1 MSFPKP
7 YPSKSILGSPFV
19 ITAVAILLRTATVL
33 IFHFYRFSSKPDV
46 FDFGWEMGSVARAL
60 ATGHG
65 FSSPCRIPSGPTAL
79 VPPVY
84 PYLIAVIFKAHGVYS
99 DNSAAILLLFNAF
112 CSGLVCLVLVALGRR
127 TVGLKAAILG
137 AWVWAFWPM
146 SVWESHRIWESSLS
160 VLLFTLTFLSLL
172 ALQKEKQTGFG
183 ALCGLLWGLTA
194 LTNPA
199 ILAFVIPALIYLV
212 FREKTS
218 RNSIPAA
225 HGIALLMMCI
235 TISPWIIRDYVV
247 FHRFMAIRDGLP
259 LELYLGNHQQGPG
272 ENVLSGQV
280 CNSLKENRK
289 LAELGELTYLQEKA
303 EAAKAFIVAHPGEF
317 GTRTVKR
324 AFYFWASTPE
334 GWLDVGGT
342 KRALFAE
349 LMNLRRPLF
358 ALSSILAFIGL
369 VIGWR
374 RQLPGIVLFTIL
386 LVLPPLPYY
395 LTHGENRYRHPI
407 EPEIMLLAAYTLV
420 TAIES
425 GGPGRSR
432 TADQRFRKP
441 LLYPTE
447 LRGHSGSS
455 RGNWF

>member
-1 MSFPKP
+1 MSVPKP
-7 YPSKSILGSPFV
+7 NPSKVLGSPLV
-19 ITAVAILLRTATVL
+19 ITAVAVLLRMGSVL
-33 IFHFYRFSSKPDV
+33 IFHFYRFSSKPDL
-46 FDFGWEMGSVARAL
+46 FDFGWEMGSVAHAL

-79 VPPVY
+79 VPPLY
-84 PYLIAVIFKAHGVYS
+84 PYLIAVIFKALGVYS
-99 DNSAAILLLFNAF
+99 DNSAVILLLFNAF

-137 AWVWAFWPM
+137 AWAWAFWPM
-146 SVWESHRIWESSLS
+146 SLWESHRVWESSLS

-172 ALQKEKQTGFG
+172 ALQEERETGLG
-183 ALCGLLWGLTA
+183 ASCGLLWGLTA

-199 ILAFVIPALIYLV
+199 ILALVIPAAIYLV
-212 FREKTS
+212 FRAKTS

-225 HGIALLMMCI
+225 HGVALLMMCM

-247 FHRFMAIRDGLP
+247 FHRVMAIRDGLP
-259 LELYLGNHQQGPG
+259 LELYLGNHQQSPG

-289 LAELGELTYLQEKA
+289 LAEMGELTYLQDKA
-303 EAAKAFIVAHPGEF
+303 IAANAFIAAHPGEF
-317 GTRTVKR
+317 GVRMVKR

-334 GWLDVGGT
+334 GWLDVSGT
-342 KRALFAE
+342 KRALWAE

-358 ALSSILAFIGL
+358 ALSSILAFMGL

-374 RQLPGIVLFTIL
+374 RKLPGIVLFTIL
-386 LVLPPLPYY
+386 LVFPPLPYY

-420 TAIES
+420 VAIEYFGKLGHQAPS
-425 GGPGRSR
+425 
-432 TADQRFRKP
+432 
-441 LLYPTE
+441 E
-447 LRGHSGSS
+447 LTKTR
-455 RGNWF
+455 

>member
-420 TAIES
+420 TAIEY
-425 GGPGRSR
+425 SR
-432 TADQRFRKP
+432 KK
-441 LLYPTE
+441 
-447 LRGHSGSS
+447 GSQS
-455 RGNWF
+455 PRAEIKTP